1 MIRVRVHR
9 DVVVTVWARRPYV
22 RLTNHLSSGTFR
34 HGLPVILFA
43 HHPGSWVPYYGLR
56 GDRERVLAP
65 RYKEVGAI
73 PEEAA
78 GGQLVDV
85 LYQPL
90 VVLEMARAPRRGLSR
105 SNILE
110 LRRGP

>member
-1 MIRVRVHR
+1 MGS
-9 DVVVTVWARRPYV
+9 RPEPAV
-22 RLTNHLSSGTFR
+22 LP
-34 HGLPVILFA
+34 PVILFA

-90 VVLEMARAPRRGLSR
+90 VDLEMARAPRRGLSR
-105 SNILE
+105 SNILGRE
-110 LRRGP
+110 TPHDVHDWRRDRVLSGGR